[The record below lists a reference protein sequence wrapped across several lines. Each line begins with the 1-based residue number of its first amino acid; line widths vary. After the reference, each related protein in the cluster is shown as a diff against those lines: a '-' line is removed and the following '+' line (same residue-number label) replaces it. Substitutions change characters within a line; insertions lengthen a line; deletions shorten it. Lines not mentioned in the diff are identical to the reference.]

1 MNLDNMKAHDDRFS
15 NELEIYTAL
24 WNVVPFVRLPHD
36 APLELKESTIEIRDP
51 RRVYAIHK
59 TIRRHDFQLLMDRFI
74 HQIRYGCCCKACN
87 TITCFSCRKRLSIA
101 PARRYNATCARALAF
116 YMISLDDPERNLCP
130 HQAAP
135 RPSENFRLPKTRNP
149 GPAND
154 RQPHLNSENK
164 SNDSESS
171 PEAETPER
179 KGQKTSTEKIQEENI
194 SAKFGIF
201 QESIT
206 IDHRSFIQ
214 NMFETAAIKMVEWLT
229 PRNLESIVKICG
241 KTYIKPTENLESQK
255 DQNFNSTRPDSNNDE
270 VPLKFNDE
278 CSAQNYLK
286 ISPRTEFL
294 KASSPISVTENLSNF
309 SHRAS
314 HHDSNNIDEENILEV
329 LNFQE
334 SVNKT
339 PFMENGFPSGHSSC
353 KYHNSESLNQVP
365 ILDRDLSD
373 TRLNVKF
380 PQSSNYSVL
389 ASKTTIGNQDM
400 MSSENSAYGFCQAG
414 ALRVPSRMDKFE
426 LKSKDMALRPQS
438 MDTLTI
444 ETIELM
450 CNVLQK
456 DGTYEK
462 HSLFPSIIGEEFKK
476 RSVFHEEKVLR
487 HNTSKGDHSYPELVK
502 QQWKSFI
509 EQCFFDV
516 LKKPKTLL
524 RSFRHEQKKTFDS
537 QTIWYLML
545 RMTRVSPS
553 LVYDSLWHAAE
564 VLFLPPP
571 KFVGKYDWGK
581 DPLSRHPIRS
591 NAISDGDAAEI
602 FCICI
607 HALIAALPP
616 VEDPSKII
624 ELSKIR
630 SLGFTML
637 AKHLNSPEM
646 VALCLQYED
655 AFSNELAVRL
665 ARRIFMAIPIR
676 QKYSSL
682 GLRKIYD
689 DEKQQPCILSK
700 ILSIMEVSNNIRS
713 PLILEFSTSERETH
727 EKRVPIVV
735 LDWARAVMLK
745 DWHGRAEVSRDGP
758 FGGALATI
766 AAIYKNRQ
774 SFLLDDVHFRI
785 EYFSERLDSVNVP
798 VEWLSFTPNERTVHL
813 LDYPYLF
820 DPSTLISYFRAI
832 NYSRMLLAHET
843 AKSEFMR
850 MNASMQEHFLINN
863 GLTRVTLKERLST
876 ATSEFMVMEI
886 RRTHVLLDTFN
897 SIWRREERELMRPL
911 KLRLG
916 QEEGE
921 EGSDSG
927 GVQQEYLRL
936 AIAEALNPDYGT
948 FTIDTRTRMTW
959 FQPGSPEPLW
969 KYELIGMIISLA
981 VYNGLT
987 LPVTFPKAFY
997 KKLLGEDVTEVDQI
1011 SDGWP
1016 ELSNGLTSLLEWDE
1030 KNGLVEDVFAR
1041 TYEFTVEQFGQPV
1054 SLEMKDDV
1062 FSLPSWPQFA
1072 SLSQQYGL
1080 NPTDAPFVTC
1090 SNRKRYVKDYIRY
1103 LTDVSIRPQFAA
1115 FKDGFFT
1122 CISRRSVSL
1131 FDASILQSL
1140 IEGVQVIDINEL
1152 CHVTRYIGWDGDATH
1167 HTIRDFWNVVK
1178 KYDLEKRRKLLEF
1191 VTASDRLPV
1200 GGMRSIQ
1207 FTIQKNGA
1215 EDGLLPTSFTCYG
1228 ILLLPEYSDK
1238 DILEKKLTMAL
1249 ENSKGFGFA

>member
-1 MNLDNMKAHDDRFS
+1 MKAHDDRFS
-15 NELEIYTAL
+15 NEFEMYTAL
-24 WNVVPFVRLPHD
+24 WNVVTFVRLPDD
-36 APLELKESTIEIRDP
+36 APLELKESSIEIRDP

-59 TIRRHDFQLLMDRFI
+59 AARRHDFQLLMDRFI

-101 PARRYNATCARALAF
+101 PARRYNATSARALAF
-116 YMISLDDPERNLCP
+116 HLISLDDPERNLCP

-135 RPSENFRLPKTRNP
+135 RSSENSNLSKTRTTVP
-149 GPAND
+149 VND
-154 RQPHLNSENK
+154 KQPCLNNENK
-164 SNDSESS
+164 TNDVESS
-171 PEAETPER
+171 PEAGTPES
-179 KGQKTSTEKIQEENI
+179 KGQTTPTEKMQGVNS
-194 SAKFGIF
+194 SAKCGTFHG
-201 QESIT
+201 SIT

-229 PRNLESIVKICG
+229 PRNLEFMVKICG
-241 KTYIKPTENLESQK
+241 KTYIKPIENVDNQK
-255 DQNFNSTRPDSNNDE
+255 DQNFNSTYPVFDNDE
-270 VPLKFNDE
+270 MPWMVIDE
-278 CSAQNYLK
+278 SSVQNNLK
-286 ISPRTEFL
+286 ITPRTEL
-294 KASSPISVTENLSNF
+294 MKGPSPISVTENLSNH
-309 SHRAS
+309 SHRPS
-314 HHDSNNIDEENILEV
+314 YYVSNTSDAENIIQA

-334 SVNKT
+334 SVKNT
-339 PFMENGFPSGHSSC
+339 PSMENGFSSRQSS
-353 KYHNSESLNQVP
+353 YRYLNVEPLNQVP
-365 ILDRDLSD
+365 ISDRKNSD
-373 TRLNVKF
+373 TCFNVKS
-380 PQSSNYSVL
+380 PQSSNQSLL
-389 ASKTTIGNQDM
+389 ANKTMMKNQDM
-400 MSSENSAYGFCQAG
+400 KFSENSVFSFYQAG

-426 LKSKDMALRPQS
+426 LKPKDMALLPQS
-438 MDTLTI
+438 LNVLTI
-444 ETIELM
+444 EIIELM

-462 HSLFPSIIGEEFKK
+462 HSLFPSILGEEFKK
-476 RSVFHEEKVLR
+476 RSVLRKEKVLR
-487 HNTSKGDHSYPELVK
+487 RNTSKGDHPYPEFVK
-502 QQWKSFI
+502 QQWKCFI
-509 EQCFFDV
+509 EQCLFDV
-516 LKKPKTLL
+516 LKKPQTLL
-524 RSFRHEQKKTFDS
+524 RTFSQEQKKTFDS

-545 RMTRVSPS
+545 RMTRVSPT

-564 VLFLPPP
+564 ALFLPPP
-571 KFVGKYDWGK
+571 KILGKYDWVK
-581 DPLSRHPIRS
+581 DPLSRHSIRS

-602 FCICI
+602 FSICI

-630 SLGFTML
+630 SFGFTML
-637 AKHLNSPEM
+637 AKHSNSPEM

-655 AFSNELAVRL
+655 AFTNELAVRL

-682 GLRKIYD
+682 GLQEIYD
-689 DEKQQPCILSK
+689 DEKQQPFILNK
-700 ILSIMEVSNNIRS
+700 ILSIMEVSNTIRS
-713 PLILEFSTSERETH
+713 PLILEFSTSERDTH
-727 EKRVPIVV
+727 EKRVPIIV

-766 AAIYKNRQ
+766 AAIYKNRH
-774 SFLLDDVHFRI
+774 SLLLDDIHFRV
-785 EYFSERLDSVNVP
+785 EYFSERLDSVNIP
-798 VEWLSFTPNERTVHL
+798 VEWLSFTPNETTVHL

-820 DPSTLISYFRAI
+820 DPSTLINYFRAI

-850 MNASMQEHFLINN
+850 MNASMQEPFLIDNW
-863 GLTRVTLKERLST
+863 LTRVTLKERLST

-948 FTIDTRTRMTW
+948 FTIDSRTRMTW

-997 KKLLGEDVTEVDQI
+997 KKLLGEDITEVDQI
-1011 SDGWP
+1011 ADGWP

-1041 TYEFTVEQFGQPV
+1041 TYEFTVEQFGQTV

-1072 SLSQQYGL
+1072 SLSQQCGL
-1080 NPTDAPFVTC
+1080 NPTNAPFVTC
-1090 SNRKRYVKDYIRY
+1090 SNRKKYVKDYIRY

-1167 HTIRDFWNVVK
+1167 HTIRDFWSVVK

-1238 DILEKKLTMAL
+1238 EILEKKLTMAL